1 MTVPAAAAAAALGHT
16 GGMTGVTLPCD
27 PTAPGLARR
36 VVARAAREAGVR
48 GEVADSARLIT
59 SELVTNAV
67 VHGRSEV
74 RLVCVPD
81 AVRRA
86 LHVEVGDDNSRH
98 PRIEPVDD
106 GALDG
111 RGLFIVDL
119 LATRWGVR
127 DTVDGKLV
135 WFDLVDDP
143 DESAADRA
151 GHGAAG
157 PERNA
162 GGTP

>member
-1 MTVPAAAAAAALGHT
+1 MIVRTALRGLGHT
-16 GGMTGVTLPCD
+16 GTMTCVTLPCD
-27 PTAPGLARR
+27 LTAPGLARR
-36 VVARAAREAGVR
+36 AVAAACREAGV
-48 GEVADSARLIT
+48 GTEVADTARLIT

-74 RLVCVPD
+74 RLRCAPD
-81 AVRRA
+81 RSGRT

-127 DTVDGKLV
+127 DTADGKLV
-135 WFDLVDDP
+135 WFDLVGDP
-143 DESAADRA
+143 ART
-151 GHGAAG
+151 AAG
-157 PERNA
+157 GA
-162 GGTP
+162 S

>member
-1 MTVPAAAAAAALGHT
+1 M
-16 GGMTGVTLPCD
+16 TLPCD

-36 VVARAAREAGVR
+36 VVAHAAVEAGVR
-48 GEVADSARLIT
+48 GQAADSARLIT

-81 AVRRA
+81 AGRRA

-127 DTVDGKLV
+127 DTADGKLV
-135 WFDLVDDP
+135 WFDLVDDDP
-143 DESAADRA
+143 ADPA
-151 GHGAAG
+151 DPGAPG
-157 PERNA
+157 PGDPGPRPGA

>member
-1 MTVPAAAAAAALGHT
+1 MIIRAAPEPVPGHT
-16 GGMTGVTLPCD
+16 GPMTHVTLPCD

-36 VVARAAREAGVR
+36 AVATACREAGV
-48 GEVADSARLIT
+48 GVEVADSARLIT

-74 RLVCVPD
+74 RLVCTPD
-81 AVRRA
+81 RSRRTV
-86 LHVEVGDDNSRH
+86 HVEVGDENSRH

-127 DTVDGKLV
+127 DTPDGKLV
-135 WFDLVDDP
+135 WFDLVDD
-143 DESAADRA
+143 
-151 GHGAAG
+151 GAR
-157 PERNA
+157 PPS
-162 GGTP
+162 GGAS